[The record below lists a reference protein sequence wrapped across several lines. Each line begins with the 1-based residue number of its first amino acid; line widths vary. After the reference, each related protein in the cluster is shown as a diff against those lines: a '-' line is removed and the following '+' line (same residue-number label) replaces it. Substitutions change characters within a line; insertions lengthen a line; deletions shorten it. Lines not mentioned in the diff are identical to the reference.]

1 MIDLNRMSRI
11 ALKAAKKRETKGQLK
26 SDTFS
31 ILKHCAGEVC
41 EATQAYCWVCTSR
54 LISKK
59 EVMEDKKHY
68 ADELADV
75 ITCALIAAAQEGVDI
90 ESALRRVQE
99 KNRRRLE

>member
-41 EATQAYCWVCTSR
+41 EATNAWTR
-54 LISKK
+54 W
-59 EVMEDKKHY
+59 ED
-68 ADELADV
+68 
-75 ITCALIAAAQEGVDI
+75 VDI
-90 ESALRRVQE
+90 EVALLRVQE
-99 KNRRRLE
+99 KNARRAEEKKMLTFNLKKEWYDKLRNINWKIAR

>member
-41 EATQAYCWVCTSR
+41 EATNAWTR
-54 LISKK
+54 W
-59 EVMEDKKHY
+59 ED
-68 ADELADV
+68 
-75 ITCALIAAAQEGVDI
+75 VDI
-90 ESALRRVQE
+90 EVALLRVQE
-99 KNRRRLE
+99 KNARRAEEKKMV